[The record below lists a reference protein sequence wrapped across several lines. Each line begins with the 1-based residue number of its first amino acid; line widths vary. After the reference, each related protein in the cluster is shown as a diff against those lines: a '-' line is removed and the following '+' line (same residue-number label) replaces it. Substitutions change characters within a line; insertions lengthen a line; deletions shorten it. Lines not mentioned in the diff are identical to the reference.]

1 MAGKRDMHNM
11 KSNKI
16 RYLFCA
22 MLILGF
28 AFGIIAQCL
37 DVAAPDNVSVFSDS
51 DANPEIKAPFA
62 QINRDKDNDPSS
74 RAVTSGTSSDADAV
88 LTGSQTKKTVS
99 DSSSE
104 LIRLCPGGMPFGVK
118 LSTKGV
124 LVVGICDVESGAG
137 KLSPAKDAGVRQGD
151 VITAVNKKE
160 LKNGDEFAE
169 IVASSG
175 GDALTLS
182 VERDEKKQEYKVT
195 PVLSSDNSYKLGL
208 LIKDR
213 AAGIGTVTF
222 YDPENKTF
230 GGLGHGIC
238 DAATGM
244 LLPMS
249 DGGVFAVRIDGVNRG
264 ESGAPGELKGYFAS
278 GKLGS
283 LYANTDNGVFG
294 ALSEAPNG
302 VGQALPIG
310 IKSELKEG
318 KATIRCTVGEKG
330 IDEYDIKISKIDINS
345 DSNKNFVIEVTDRG
359 LLDITGGIVQGMSG
373 SPIIQDGK
381 LVGAVTHVL
390 INDPTKGY
398 GIFIENMLE
407 AAG

>member
-1 MAGKRDMHNM
+1 MHNM

-22 MLILGF
+22 LLILGF
-28 AFGIIAQCL
+28 AFGIVSQCL
-37 DVAAPDNVSVFSDS
+37 ELAAPDNVSVFSDS
-51 DANPEIKAPFA
+51 DANPEITAPFVSLKWDNA
-62 QINRDKDNDPSS
+62 NDPSNG
-74 RAVTSGTSSDADAV
+74 AVSSGTSSDADAV
-88 LTGSQTKKTVS
+88 LVGSVEKLSHS
-99 DSSSE
+99 DSGNE
-104 LIRLCPGGMPFGVK
+104 DIRLCPGGMPFGVK
-118 LSTKGV
+118 LSTKGA
-124 LVVGICDVESGAG
+124 LVVGICDVESSSG
-137 KLSPAKDAGVRQGD
+137 KLTPCKDTGIRQGD
-151 VITAVNKKE
+151 VITAVDKKE
-160 LKNGDEFAE
+160 LKSGDELAD
-169 IVASSG
+169 IIASCEG
-175 GDALTLS
+175 KTLTLTI
-182 VERDEKKQEYKVT
+182 ERDEKKQEYKVT
-195 PVLSSDNSYKLGL
+195 PVLSSDNGYKLGL

-238 DAATGM
+238 DGETGK
-244 LLPMS
+244 LLPMR
-249 DGGVFAVRIDGVNRG
+249 DGGVFAVRIDGVVRG
-264 ESGAPGELKGYFAS
+264 ESGDPGELRGYFAS
-278 GKLGS
+278 GKLGA
-283 LYANTDNGVFG
+283 LYSNTEYGVFG
-294 ALSEAPNG
+294 AVGDAPNG

-330 IDEYDIKISKIDINS
+330 IDEYDIKISKIDVNS
-345 DSNKNFVIEVTDRG
+345 NSNKNFVIEVTDPE

-398 GIFIENMLE
+398 GIFIENMLN
-407 AAG
+407 AAGNGVN